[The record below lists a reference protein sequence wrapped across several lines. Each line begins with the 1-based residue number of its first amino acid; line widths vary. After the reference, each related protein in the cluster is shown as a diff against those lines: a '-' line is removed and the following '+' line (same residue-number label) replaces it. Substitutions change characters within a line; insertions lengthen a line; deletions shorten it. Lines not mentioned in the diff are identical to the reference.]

1 MILNKKK
8 KALSLV
14 TVTVDWLDD
23 FDCRMLQD
31 YHSFQPRP
39 DGGVMCGVLH
49 SAVPAHRGESQT
61 HRGYGHFLFTC
72 IYLYTGYSLIVPQDG
87 GYLAISH
94 CEAERDS

>member
-1 MILNKKK
+1 MILNKQE
-8 KALSLV
+8 SFEFCHCNS
-14 TVTVDWLDD
+14 WCWY
-23 FDCRMLQD
+23 DCRMLQD

-61 HRGYGHFLFTC
+61 HRGYGHFLFT
-72 IYLYTGYSLIVPQDG
+72 IYTYILAIHKFIVPQDG
-87 GYLAISH
+87 SYLAISH